1 MSKLVSSL
9 PCSHARQLAGS
20 FFGKCPSPI
29 IDFIL
34 LSSIQSASGSDTNRV
49 LVGDSKTKT
58 RLSRGKILSRF
69 QRFSGDTFLPF
80 AGSLLQSLARLFGCS
95 FTSPDG
101 DESTWDGMVGV
112 AVNPRRPFRALPWL

>member
-1 MSKLVSSL
+1 MPDSL
-9 PCSHARQLAGS
+9 PGS

-34 LSSIQSASGSDTNRV
+34 LKLNSNLPAGSDTNRV

-112 AVNPRRPFRALPWL
+112 AVNPGRPFRALPWL

>member
-1 MSKLVSSL
+1 MPKSHNRLHSL
-9 PCSHARQLAGS
+9 EAQFNHPAGAILIQCLRATPRRRQG
-20 FFGKCPSPI
+20 CPEE
-29 IDFIL
+29 
-34 LSSIQSASGSDTNRV
+34 
-49 LVGDSKTKT
+49 
-58 RLSRGKILSRF
+58 KILSRF

-95 FTSPDG
+95 FTSLDG